1 MWRRLRPGEVDHEAL
16 WLSVSLAAFSL
27 AWIWVWLGIPSP
39 MCPFHELTGWACPGC
54 GTTRC
59 VRHVFSG
66 AFDAA
71 FLQNPLMF
79 AALAGIAIFDLYA
92 AIVLV
97 LRLPRWR
104 LDPVPAWL
112 PGSLRAGCA
121 GLLFINWLWLLH
133 SRV

>member
-1 MWRRLRPGEVDHEAL
+1 MPN
-16 WLSVSLAAFSL
+16 
-27 AWIWVWLGIPSP
+27 P

-59 VRHVFSG
+59 VHHVFSG

-79 AALAGIAIFDLYA
+79 ATLAGIAIFDLYA
-92 AIVLV
+92 AIVLA

-112 PGSLRAGCA
+112 PGKLRAACA
-121 GLLFINWLWLLH
+121 ALLLVNWLWLLH